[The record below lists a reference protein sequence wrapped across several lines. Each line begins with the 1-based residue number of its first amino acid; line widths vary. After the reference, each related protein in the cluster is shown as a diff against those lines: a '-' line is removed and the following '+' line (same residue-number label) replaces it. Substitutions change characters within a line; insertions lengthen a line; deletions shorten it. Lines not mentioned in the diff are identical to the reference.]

1 MGTKFRSSTY
11 NREGKLALEFAGEI
25 DGSSAAEICYR
36 IETLGLSECSL
47 DFTRVE
53 TIDVFAARVLARG
66 LKSLRQRGV
75 RFEVE
80 RLPESIAGTLCLG
93 GVLEAMV

>member
-1 MGTKFRSSTY
+1 MSTNFRTDIYS
-11 NREGKLALEFAGEI
+11 REGKLALEFAGEI

-36 IETLGLSECSL
+36 VESLGLRECTL
-47 DFTRVE
+47 DFSRVE
-53 TIDVFAARVLARG
+53 AIDLFGARVLARG
-66 LKSLRQRGV
+66 LRALREDGV
-75 RFEVE
+75 RFDVE